1 MGKKL
6 TEKERNSKKLRNW
19 ALFGKVDSV
28 FNFFLKK
35 SHSKIFWAK
44 KNPNSI
50 LEKNSSENK
59 KLLQG
64 WRDLEISIP
73 KEEI

>member
-1 MGKKL
+1 
-6 TEKERNSKKLRNW
+6 
-19 ALFGKVDSV
+19 LFGKVDSV

-64 WRDLEISIP
+64 
-73 KEEI
+73 